1 MGKRRSCSREWRE
14 EEEEEEEEASLGSR
28 SPFRGNVVVRAQS
41 STLLS
46 LSLSLSSS
54 FILRQRE
61 RERGSLCIM
70 AQTLFAK

>member
-46 LSLSLSSS
+46 LSLFQLYPTA
-54 FILRQRE
+54 E